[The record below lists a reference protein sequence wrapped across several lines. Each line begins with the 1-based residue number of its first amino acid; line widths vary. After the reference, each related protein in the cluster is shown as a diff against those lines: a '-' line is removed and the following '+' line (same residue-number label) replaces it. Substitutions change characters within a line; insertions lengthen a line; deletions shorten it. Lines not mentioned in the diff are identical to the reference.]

1 MPIRKCP
8 LDHFLEPA
16 SLHPGN
22 TIREFSF
29 LGNPRAAALKAS
41 TASTALVAGAG
52 AAAELKRLVASYAET
67 KVLHITNKLGP
78 GGLALDAD
86 WLDAET
92 LTLTLALTLT
102 QTQTRTLTVRLR
114 LTRLD
119 DETQR
124 KFTNKFQGASGSWC
138 CAPGDEASK
147 GAARSSYFRLLQR
160 PARPKLNLLRRA
172 ARMVTKRKAPT

>member
-29 LGNPRAAALKAS
+29 LSNPRAAALKTS

-78 GGLALDAD
+78 GGLALDAG
-86 WLDAET
+86 W
-92 LTLTLALTLT
+92 
-102 QTQTRTLTVRLR
+102 
-114 LTRLD
+114 LD

-138 CAPGDEASK
+138 CAPGDEART
-147 GAARSSYFRLLQR
+147 GQG
-160 PARPKLNLLRRA
+160 
-172 ARMVTKRKAPT
+172 

>member
-78 GGLALDAD
+78 GGLALDAG
-86 WLDAET
+86 WLDA
-92 LTLTLALTLT
+92 
-102 QTQTRTLTVRLR
+102 
-114 LTRLD
+114 
-119 DETQR
+119 ETQR

-147 GAARSSYFRLLQR
+147 GAARSSYFRLLGGR
-160 PARPKLNLLRRA
+160 PARPKLSLLRRA

>member
-22 TIREFSF
+22 TVREFSF
-29 LGNPRAAALKAS
+29 LSNPRAAALKAS

-52 AAAELKRLVASYAET
+52 AAAELKRLVVSYAET

-78 GGLALDAD
+78 GGLALDAG
-86 WLDAET
+86 W
-92 LTLTLALTLT
+92 
-102 QTQTRTLTVRLR
+102 
-114 LTRLD
+114 LD

-147 GAARSSYFRLLQR
+147 GAARSSYFRLLGGR
-160 PARPKLNLLRRA
+160 PARPKLSLLRRA

>member
-78 GGLALDAD
+78 GGLALDAG
-86 WLDAET
+86 WLDA
-92 LTLTLALTLT
+92 
-102 QTQTRTLTVRLR
+102 
-114 LTRLD
+114 
-119 DETQR
+119 ETQR

-172 ARMVTKRKAPT
+172 ARMVTKRKAPS

>member
-1 MPIRKCP
+1 M
-8 LDHFLEPA
+8 
-16 SLHPGN
+16 
-22 TIREFSF
+22 
-29 LGNPRAAALKAS
+29 
-41 TASTALVAGAG
+41 
-52 AAAELKRLVASYAET
+52 
-67 KVLHITNKLGP
+67 LHITNKLGP
-78 GGLALDAD
+78 GGLALDAG
-86 WLDAET
+86 W
-92 LTLTLALTLT
+92 
-102 QTQTRTLTVRLR
+102 
-114 LTRLD
+114 LD